1 MKTELARGRA
11 WKSMMPKK
19 KEISSKMPSVVEE
32 LAQII
37 EKGLERF
44 PEDERNARLD
54 RIHLILAGA
63 GKPRRG
69 TSSKRRQ
76 TPASPRSTRRRAK
89 RS

>member
-1 MKTELARGRA
+1 
-11 WKSMMPKK
+11 MPKK
-19 KEISSKMPSVVEE
+19 KEVNERVPSVVEE

-44 PEDERNARLD
+44 PEEERNARLD
-54 RIHLILAGA
+54 RIHIILAGA

-69 TSSKRRQ
+69 TSLKRRQ
-76 TPASPRSTRRRAK
+76 TPANPRSTRRRAK

>member
-1 MKTELARGRA
+1 MQRARVGA

-19 KEISSKMPSVVEE
+19 KEINVKVPSIVEE
-32 LAQII
+32 LAQAI

-44 PEDERNARLD
+44 PEEERNARLD
-54 RIHLILAGA
+54 RIHVILTGA

-69 TSSKRRQ
+69 ISSKRQQ
-76 TPASPRSTRRRAK
+76 TQPNPRSSRRRVK